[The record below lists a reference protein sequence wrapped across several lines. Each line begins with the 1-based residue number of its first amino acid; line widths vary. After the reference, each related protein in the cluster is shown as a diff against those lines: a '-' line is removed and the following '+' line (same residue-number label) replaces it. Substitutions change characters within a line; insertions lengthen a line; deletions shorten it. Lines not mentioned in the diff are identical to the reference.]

1 MANVPISHIVELKI
15 MFSKRFLFLTIAW
28 FTFGILVISCV
39 GFHPKAE
46 LVIHNGTV
54 YTLNEKQPIVKMVAV
69 SGGKI
74 IFTGQEKSINS
85 WIGARTK
92 VLNLQ
97 GKTMT
102 PGFIESHGHILY
114 LGYSKMILD
123 LSRVKNY
130 EELVDKVAQAVRQT
144 QPGEWILGRGWHQ
157 SKWNPPP
164 RTLVHGFQTHQALSN
179 VSPQNPV
186 FLTHASGHAGIANA
200 KAMEFAGVNPSS
212 VFVEGGEIIKTA
224 DGDLTGIFT
233 EKAQALIT
241 RHIPETTPQKNRRA
255 LKMAIDEIMAN
266 GLTSFSDAGSGREA
280 IGLYRE
286 FLDQKKLKIRLW
298 VMIDG
303 QDQSLLEEWFTKGPE
318 VGTGNHFLT
327 VRAIKLF
334 ADGALGSR
342 GAWLLNPYSDRPQHS
357 GHATISM
364 DSVYNISQKALA
376 HGFQVA
382 VHAIG
387 DRANREVLDQFEI
400 ALQENPAAAKDHRFR
415 IEHAQHINEH
425 DIARFAKLGVIASM
439 QAIHHSSD
447 RPWAIKRLGKN
458 RIEEGAY
465 VWQKLL
471 QTGAIIVNGTD
482 APVEPI
488 DPIACFYAA
497 VTRRTLEG
505 YPPGGYEP
513 DQRMTRLQ
521 ALRSYTLDAAFG
533 SFEEDIKGSIEK
545 GKLADFTVFSQD
557 LMQVPA
563 DRILETQVAYTI
575 INGEVVY
582 QREKGR

>member
-1 MANVPISHIVELKI
+1 MS
-15 MFSKRFLFLTIAW
+15 SKRFLSLTI
-28 FTFGILVISCV
+28 TCLICGILAISCV
-39 GFHPKAE
+39 GIHPKAE
-46 LVIHNGTV
+46 LVIHNGTI
-54 YTLNEKQPIVKMVAV
+54 YTLDEKQPTVKMVAV
-69 SGGKI
+69 SKGKI
-74 IFTGQEKSINS
+74 IFAGHENIIDS

-114 LGYSKMILD
+114 LGYAKMILD

-130 EELVDKVAQAVRQT
+130 GDLVDKVAQAARQS

-164 RTLVHGFQTHQALSN
+164 RPLVHGFQTHSALSN
-179 VSPQNPV
+179 VSPKNPV
-186 FLTHASGHAGIANA
+186 FLTHASGHAGFANA
-200 KAMEFAGVNPSS
+200 KAMAIAGVNPSTR
-212 VFVEGGEIIKTA
+212 FVEGGEIIKSA

-255 LKMAIDEIMAN
+255 LKIAIDEILIN
-266 GLTSFSDAGSGREA
+266 GLTSFRDAGSGREA
-280 IGLYRE
+280 ISLYRE
-286 FLDQKKLKIRLW
+286 FLNQKKLKIRLW

-303 QDQSLLEEWFTKGPE
+303 QDQSLLAEWFTKGPE

-327 VRAIKLF
+327 IQAIKLF

-342 GAWLLNPYSDRPQHS
+342 GAWLLNPYSDRPQHN

-364 DSVYNISQKALA
+364 DTVYSISQKALA
-376 HGFQVA
+376 HEFQLA

-387 DRANREVLDQFEI
+387 DRANREVLDQFEK
-400 ALQENPAAAKDHRFR
+400 AFQDNPAAAKDHRFR
-415 IEHAQHINEH
+415 VEHAQHINGH
-425 DIARFAKLGVIASM
+425 DIPRFSKLGVIASM

-458 RIEEGAY
+458 RIEQGAY

-471 QTGAIIVNGTD
+471 QTGAIVINGTD

-521 ALRSYTLDAAFG
+521 ALRSYTLDAAYG
-533 SFEEDIKGSIEK
+533 GFEEGIKGSIET
-545 GKLADFTVFSQD
+545 GKIADFTVFSQD
-557 LMQVPA
+557 LMQVPE
-563 DRILETQVAYTI
+563 DRILKTQVAYTI
-575 INGEVVY
+575 INGEIVY
-582 QREKGR
+582 QREKD